1 MKIITQT
8 NANLNSNSK
17 LVTRFLKKYHVGKLL
32 QSCNAYKTKGFPVIS
47 VFEYLLSIIFTNRS
61 MYMNYVTN
69 HHCPEFKKDTVYR
82 FINSPKIHWQKFTT
96 LLAAKVMNQSITRL
110 THESRENVLI
120 IDDTLFERNRSK
132 NVELLSRVFDHVK
145 HRYTKG
151 FRLLTLGWS
160 DGNTFIPVA
169 GSLLSSS
176 DDKNLLNKADSSL
189 DKRSIAAKRRHQ
201 SRCKATVVM
210 LDLIQSAL
218 KSGINAKYVLF
229 DTWFCSPSSLISVK
243 ETGIDVIAMV
253 KRTPKIHYLFNGEK
267 KSVKEIYTSCKKR
280 RGRSRYLLSVDA
292 CVQKDDAIMP
302 VKLVFVRNRNNR
314 KDYLVLVT
322 TDLTL
327 SEDEVIRIYGK
338 RWGIEVFFKVCK
350 SYLKLT
356 KSFRG
361 LSFDTQTAYVAIVFT
376 RYTILSLEN
385 RFNID
390 DRSIGELFYLAC
402 DELADITYRESYLLL
417 VEIMLS
423 VIQDTFC
430 LDEEKMG
437 VFLDK
442 FIQNLP
448 EMIKSS
454 LNPCA

>member
-8 NANLNSNSK
+8 NPDLNSNSK
-17 LVTRFLKKYHVGKLL
+17 LVTRFLKKYQIGALL
-32 QSCNAYKTKGFPVIS
+32 KACNAYKTKGFSVVS
-47 VFEYLLSIIFTNRS
+47 VFEYLLSIVFINRS

-69 HHCPEFKKDTVYR
+69 HYCPEFKKDTVYR
-82 FINSPKIHWQKFTT
+82 FMNSPKIHWQKFTT
-96 LLAAKVMNQSITRL
+96 LLAAKVTNQSITRL

-176 DDKNLLNKADSSL
+176 NDKNLLNEAKGNL
-189 DKRSIAAKRRHQ
+189 DNRSIAAKRRLQ
-201 SRCKATVVM
+201 SKRKATTVM
-210 LDLIQSAL
+210 IELIKTAL
-218 KSGINAKYVLF
+218 KSGISAKYVLF
-229 DTWFCSPSSLISVK
+229 DTWFCSPSSLIAVK
-243 ETGIDVIAMV
+243 KTGIDAIAMAKKTSKV
-253 KRTPKIHYLFNGEK
+253 HYFFNGEK

-292 CVQKDDAIMP
+292 SVQKDDVIIP
-302 VKLVFVRNRNNR
+302 LKLVFVRNRNNR

-322 TDLTL
+322 TDPTL

-361 LSFDTQTAYVAIVFT
+361 LSFDAQTAYVAIVFT
-376 RYTILSLEN
+376 RYTVLSIEN
-385 RFNID
+385 RFHID
-390 DRSIGELFYLAC
+390 ERSIGELFYWAC
-402 DELADITYRESYLLL
+402 DELADITYQESYQLL
-417 VEIMLS
+417 VEIMLCA
-423 VIQDTFC
+423 IQDVLR
-430 LDEEKMG
+430 LDDDKVEDLLEKF
-437 VFLDK
+437 V
-442 FIQNLP
+442 QNLP
-448 EMIKSS
+448 HMIKNN
-454 LNPCA
+454 LKCCA